1 MRPAFFA
8 AIGFVLSSLLLSAP
22 ASWAAAPPAKQKTQT
37 DVYKVT
43 IDRGV
48 SMSEAAESMRL
59 RANTLNLQLVAELRC
74 KQVEAV
80 TGKPQRTITIF
91 QFCDAVTAKELI
103 DVDVDFAVFMPCRI
117 ALIEDAS
124 GQGWLVMMDVNVD
137 AIAKEKH
144 VPQAL
149 KDRINAVRKSLLEI
163 MQAGAKGEL
172 TRQFAAPGRVPGRF
186 HASSPRTPFRAV

>member
-1 MRPAFFA
+1 MRTTFPAVFA
-8 AIGFVLSSLLLSAP
+8 VALSALLLSAP
-22 ASWAAAPPAKQKTQT
+22 ASRAAEPKATQST
-37 DVYKVT
+37 QADVYKVT

-59 RANTLNLQLVAELRC
+59 RANALNLQLVAELPLS

-80 TGKPQRTITIF
+80 TGQPQRTITIF

-103 DVDVDFAVFMPCRI
+103 DVNLDFAVFMPCRI

-137 AIAKEKH
+137 AIAQEMR

-149 KDRINAVRKSLLEI
+149 KDRINAVRNSLLEI
-163 MQAGAKGEL
+163 MKAGAKGEL
-172 TRQFAAPGRVPGRF
+172 
-186 HASSPRTPFRAV
+186 

>member
-1 MRPAFFA
+1 MRPTFFPVL
-8 AIGFVLSSLLLSAP
+8 GVVLSTLLLSVS
-22 ASWAAAPPAKQKTQT
+22 ASWAAAPKAKQTAQT
-37 DVYKVT
+37 DVYKVA
-43 IDRGV
+43 IDRSV
-48 SMSEAAESMRL
+48 NMSEAAESMRL
-59 RANTLNLQLVAELRC
+59 RANALNLQLVAELPLS

-103 DVDVDFAVFMPCRI
+103 ELNLDFAVYMPCRI

-137 AIAKEKH
+137 AIAKEKS

-149 KDRINAVRKSLLEI
+149 KDRINAVRNSLLEI

-172 TRQFAAPGRVPGRF
+172 
-186 HASSPRTPFRAV
+186 